1 MKRFVIGAA
10 LAFMVAACGQG
21 GFQRGVFYGKVIDKT
36 PEEVNS
42 AFGKPDAIEHTA
54 DGPRYVYVKKTF
66 NPENMNQVDE
76 KTIVEFG
83 KNKEGKVICLD
94 VSYM

>member
-1 MKRFVIGAA
+1 MKRFVIGAVLA
-10 LAFMVAACGQG
+10 LMVAACGQG

-36 PEEVNS
+36 PDEVVG
-42 AFGKPDAIEHTA
+42 AFGKPDAIESAT
-54 DGPRYVYVKKTF
+54 DGTRYVYVKKTF

-83 KNKEGKVICLD
+83 KDKDGKVVCLD

>member
-1 MKRFVIGAA
+1 MAA
-10 LAFMVAACGQG
+10 MLAAAVAACGQG

-36 PEEVNS
+36 PDEVVDS
-42 AFGKPDAIEHTA
+42 FGKPDAIESTS
-54 DGPRYVYVKKTF
+54 DGARYVYIKKTF

-83 KNKEGKVICLD
+83 KNKEGKVVCLD

>member
-1 MKRFVIGAA
+1 MKRFLMATLIAVA
-10 LAFMVAACGQG
+10 VAACGQG
-21 GFQRGVFYGKVIDKT
+21 GFQRGVFYGKVIDRS
-36 PEEVNS
+36 PEDVVS
-42 AFGKPDAIEHTA
+42 AFGKPDAIES
-54 DGPRYVYVKKTF
+54 GSEGQRYFYLKKTF

-83 KNKEGKVICLD
+83 KDKEGKVVCVD

>member
-1 MKRFVIGAA
+1 MKRFVIGAVLA
-10 LAFMVAACGQG
+10 LMVAACGQG

-36 PEEVNS
+36 PEEVSS
-42 AFGKPDAIEHTA
+42 AFGKPDAIENTA
-54 DGPRYVYVKKTF
+54 EGPRYVYNKKTF
-66 NPENMNQVDE
+66 NPDNMNQVDE

-83 KNKEGKVICLD
+83 KDKDGKVVCQD

>member
-1 MKRFVIGAA
+1 MKRFVIGAV
-10 LAFMVAACGQG
+10 LVLMVAACGQG

-36 PEEVNS
+36 PDEVVS
-42 AFGKPDAIEHTA
+42 AFGKPDAIENAA
-54 DGPRYVYVKKTF
+54 DGPRYVYIKKTF

-83 KNKEGKVICLD
+83 KDKDGKVVCLD

>member
-1 MKRFVIGAA
+1 MKRFVIGAVLA
-10 LAFMVAACGQG
+10 LMVAACGQG
-21 GFQRGVFYGKVIDKT
+21 GFQRGVFYGKVIDKS
-36 PEEVNS
+36 PDEVVG
-42 AFGKPDAIEHTA
+42 AFGKPDAIETA
-54 DGPRYVYVKKTF
+54 TGGTHYVYVKKTF

-83 KNKEGKVICLD
+83 RDKDGKLVCQD

>member
-1 MKRFVIGAA
+1 MKRFVMAA
-10 LAFMVAACGQG
+10 VLALMVAACGQG

-36 PEEVNS
+36 PEEVAS
-42 AFGKPDAIEHTA
+42 AFGKPDAIETA
-54 DGPRYVYVKKTF
+54 TDGTRYVYFKKTF

-83 KNKEGKVICLD
+83 KDKDGKVVCLD